1 MGVGEQLCPLPHE
14 VVFLPAREDLEV
26 VEGVAVV
33 EEVAVVVLLVGVGCV
48 YERPPLRL
56 FFLVVVVVGVVDVVG
71 LVVNFSS

>member
-33 EEVAVVVLLVGVGCV
+33 EEVAKIMSDRLAAEVAGREAAVEEVASMVGVARMVG
-48 YERPPLRL
+48 LT
-56 FFLVVVVVGVVDVVG
+56 GVV
-71 LVVNFSS
+71 